1 MSIVYV
7 VEALRWFDRENHS
20 YVVCV
25 TDDYKN
31 AVRQASAED
40 YHRGGKYNC
49 VITEF
54 TVNESTLLLNDMHKL
69 DVEEMETVYQSAL
82 SENSYPIRKSTP

>member
-31 AVRQASAED
+31 AVRQASQEE
-40 YHRGGKYNC
+40 YHRGGKYDC

-54 TVNESTLLLNDMHKL
+54 TVNESTLPPKDMHHL
-69 DVEEMETVYQSAL
+69 DIDELETIYQAAL
-82 SENSYPIRKSTP
+82 TENKYPIRKSTP